1 MRPMLNID
9 EARPTLLEL
18 LQRKSIFRDDFTLS
32 SSAKSNYYIDCRLT
46 TLDPEGAWLVG
57 QLMHDLIR
65 KEQAARRVNVNAVGG
80 LTMGADPIALAV
92 GMFSHWAKDAVPV
105 QVFCVRKSPKAHGQT
120 KLIEGNFKRGDG
132 VVVIDDVVTRG
143 ESTIAAIN
151 AVEKEGGMV
160 VFVAVLVDRQ
170 EGGRDKI
177 EAMGHPV
184 VALFTKKD
192 LLGES
197 ALVQQGL
204 HEKNL
209 ERSAVLMKNRGG

>member
-9 EARPTLLEL
+9 EARPALLEL
-18 LQRKSIFRDDFTLS
+18 LQTKSVFRGDFTLS
-32 SSAKSNYYIDCRLT
+32 SGAKSNYYIDCRLT

-92 GMFSHWAKDAVPV
+92 GMYSHWAKDAVPV

-120 KLIEGNFKRGDG
+120 KLIEGNFKRGDV

-151 AVEKEGGMV
+151 AVEKEGGTV
-160 VFVAVLVDRQ
+160 AFVAVLVDRQ
-170 EGGRDKI
+170 EGGREKI
-177 EAMGHPV
+177 EAMGHRV
-184 VALFTKKD
+184 VSLFNRGV
-192 LLGES
+192 LLGEHAGTS
-197 ALVQQGL
+197 KTGDWAPV
-204 HEKNL
+204 
-209 ERSAVLMKNRGG
+209 